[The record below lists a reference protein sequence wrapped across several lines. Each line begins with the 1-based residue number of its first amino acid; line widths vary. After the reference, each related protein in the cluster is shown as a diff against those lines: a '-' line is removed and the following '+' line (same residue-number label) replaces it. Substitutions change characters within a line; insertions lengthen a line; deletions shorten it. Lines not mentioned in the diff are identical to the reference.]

1 MSGFKKIII
10 APKIEKKNNDNVKRM
25 LKSFFLSQH
34 RDKKVS
40 KSEQTKHD
48 TVAEEL
54 SQIKKSDGNFLLSL
68 SDPALIY
75 EICGIY
81 VKNDS
86 FELVD
91 IVRKIANDVVLN
103 DSTNKAFFASDFF
116 ENERK
121 TYENNISILN
131 SKVISK
137 KGIFKCP
144 KCSST
149 STETIQIQTRSSD
162 EPMRNFNTCNNC
174 NNRWSSE

>member
-1 MSGFKKIII
+1 MSGFKKIT
-10 APKIEKKNNDNVKRM
+10 APKIEKKNNENVKRM
-25 LKSFFLSQH
+25 LKSFFLSQVK
-34 RDKKVS
+34 DKKVL

-48 TVAEEL
+48 TLAEEL
-54 SQIKKSDGNFLLSL
+54 SQIKKPDGNFLLSL
-68 SDPALIY
+68 SDPTLIY

-81 VKNDS
+81 VKNGS
-86 FELVD
+86 SPLVD
-91 IVRKIANDVVLN
+91 IVQKIANDN
-103 DSTNKAFFASDFF
+103 TSKAFFSSDFF

-121 TYENNISILN
+121 IYETNISILN